1 MEENTLNIS
10 KIVIECLK
18 TVGKVDYTDM
28 TSKFECSSQ
37 TLLNWRQ
44 GKNEPNKGSKA
55 LICKGIPEL
64 LGNEEQKHKYLV
76 ALKKEF
82 SNLGDDIQKGL
93 ESCESVEDFLKYLYF
108 HMKKNIFI

>member
-44 GKNEPNKGSKA
+44 GKNEPNKGSKHSFV
-55 LICKGIPEL
+55 KG
-64 LGNEEQKHKYLV
+64 
-76 ALKKEF
+76 
-82 SNLGDDIQKGL
+82 
-93 ESCESVEDFLKYLYF
+93 FLNCWG
-108 HMKKNIFI
+108 MKSKNTNIWWL

>member
-44 GKNEPNKGSKA
+44 GN
-55 LICKGIPEL
+55 LIRA
-64 LGNEEQKHKYLV
+64 QKHSFV
-76 ALKKEF
+76 
-82 SNLGDDIQKGL
+82 KG
-93 ESCESVEDFLKYLYF
+93 FLNCWG
-108 HMKKNIFI
+108 MKSKNTNIWWL

>member
-44 GKNEPNKGSKA
+44 G
-55 LICKGIPEL
+55 L
-64 LGNEEQKHKYLV
+64 
-76 ALKKEF
+76 
-82 SNLGDDIQKGL
+82 
-93 ESCESVEDFLKYLYF
+93 
-108 HMKKNIFI
+108 FIG

>member
-44 GKNEPNKGSKA
+44 GKNEPNKPPYPGSR
-55 LICKGIPEL
+55 I
-64 LGNEEQKHKYLV
+64 
-76 ALKKEF
+76 F
-82 SNLGDDIQKGL
+82 RL
-93 ESCESVEDFLKYLYF
+93 ERLW
-108 HMKKNIFI
+108 H